1 MWLIVVN
8 ACSEWPEVISI
19 TTAKKSM
26 GEQLDKWI
34 QQYQD
39 VITDKLGY
47 CRKVKAK
54 LYMKEDALHTYSQAL
69 NTYSQA
75 LHI

>member
-1 MWLIVVN
+1 
-8 ACSEWPEVISI
+8 
-19 TTAKKSM
+19 M

-69 NTYSQA
+69 
-75 LHI
+75 HI